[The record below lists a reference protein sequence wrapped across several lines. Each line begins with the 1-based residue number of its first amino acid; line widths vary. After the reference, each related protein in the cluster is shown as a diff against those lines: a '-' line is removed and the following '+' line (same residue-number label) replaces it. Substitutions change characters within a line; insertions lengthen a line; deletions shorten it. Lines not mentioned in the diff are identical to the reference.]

1 MFFRNILGSGVCAFN
16 LVLSDFLMLFRFV
29 INLKFACF
37 LISTKMF
44 EYCLFA
50 LPRGNDDNVDIS
62 IDAIQHL
69 RRQPNRQ
76 EDGRTDSLSDIDF
89 QNNNKISERKFIDQS
104 YNLVA

>member
-1 MFFRNILGSGVCAFN
+1 MF
-16 LVLSDFLMLFRFV
+16 D
-29 INLKFACF
+29 
-37 LISTKMF
+37 
-44 EYCLFA
+44 YCLFA
-50 LPRGNDDNVDIS
+50 LPRGNDDNVDII

-104 YNLVA
+104 HNLVA